1 MGGYWVLIA
10 VQLLIDVCFAAWLF
24 CSIRDE
30 KKAKDSALEKAGK
43 LMDELHRGVDGV
55 EKALDEAVEKRKD
68 EFDISDGLVGILS
81 YNPYDL
87 FQKGGDVNAE

>member
-10 VQLLIDVCFAAWLF
+10 VQLLIDVCFAAWPF
-24 CSIRDE
+24 CSIRDA
-30 KKAKDSALEKAGK
+30 KKAKDSAFEKAGK
-43 LMDELHRGVDGV
+43 LLNELHRRVDDV

>member
-1 MGGYWVLIA
+1 MGIYGILIA
-10 VQLLIDVCFAAWLF
+10 IQLLIDVCFAAWLF
-24 CSIRDE
+24 CSIRGE

-43 LMDELHRGVDGV
+43 LLNELHRRVDDV

-87 FQKGGDVNAE
+87 FQKGGDVNAK

>member
-30 KKAKDSALEKAGK
+30 KKAKDSALEKAG
-43 LMDELHRGVDGV
+43 ERRNEVHRGVDDV

>member
-30 KKAKDSALEKAGK
+30 KKAKDSAFEKAEK
-43 LMDELHRGVDGV
+43 LMSELHRKDDDV
-55 EKALDEAVEKRKD
+55 EKALDETVEKRKG
-68 EFDISDGLVGILS
+68 EIDISDGLEGILS

>member
-24 CSIRDE
+24 CSIRDD
-30 KKAKDSALEKAGK
+30 KKATGSALDKAGK
-43 LMDELHRGVDGV
+43 LLKALHRRVDDV

>member
-43 LMDELHRGVDGV
+43 LLNELHRRVDDV
-55 EKALDEAVEKRKD
+55 EKALDETVEKRKG

>member
-43 LMDELHRGVDGV
+43 MLNE
-55 EKALDEAVEKRKD
+55 
-68 EFDISDGLVGILS
+68 
-81 YNPYDL
+81 
-87 FQKGGDVNAE
+87 